1 MAALAAV
8 TGAEVRGAPVAP
20 RDVTADLHEVPLVDA
35 MPRLLGAQNF
45 TLKYATDG
53 RLTAIVLLGGPEAPV
68 APSATP
74 TAAGVQE
81 PSPSGTRGF
90 PLVLESAFTKHKP
103 VALSEP
109 LAAKLG
115 MQQATFPELLE
126 TATLDADGTTRAQA
140 SMVVLTALE
149 REGRLR
155 RSFLR
160 SLHRL
165 DDAGRAEIL
174 ASESGPRFLE
184 ILELMAVHSREPGL
198 QKKVSVVL
206 DELTPPRDGS

>member
-1 MAALAAV
+1 MAKHRPV
-8 TGAEVRGAPVAP
+8 TLP
-20 RDVTADLHEVPLVDA
+20 D
-35 MPRLLGAQNF
+35 
-45 TLKYATDG
+45 
-53 RLTAIVLLGGPEAPV
+53 
-68 APSATP
+68 
-74 TAAGVQE
+74 
-81 PSPSGTRGF
+81 
-90 PLVLESAFTKHKP
+90 
-103 VALSEP
+103 P
-109 LAAKLG
+109 LAEKLG
-115 MQQATFPELLE
+115 MPEATFPELLE

-140 SMVVLTALE
+140 SMAVLTALE

-165 DDAGRAEIL
+165 DAQGRADLL

-206 DELTPPRDGS
+206 DELSPPRDGS